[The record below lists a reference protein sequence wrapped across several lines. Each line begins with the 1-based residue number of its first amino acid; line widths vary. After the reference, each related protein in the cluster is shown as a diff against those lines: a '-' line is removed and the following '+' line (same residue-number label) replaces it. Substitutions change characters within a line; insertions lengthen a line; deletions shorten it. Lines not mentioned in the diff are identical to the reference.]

1 MLSNKF
7 TTIVFNKYI
16 ILSLVRTPGN
26 RRNVFALSGIRIN
39 RNFVLFVFLL
49 TRYTVYCLYHVYVLN
64 LFPFRFKP
72 AIEEL
77 VSKTKV
83 EVLLLENS
91 IKSITKLSE
100 SVEQKNTDCLKKVQD
115 TISQYTEALI
125 EYEQELRQK
134 VLF

>member
-1 MLSNKF
+1 MIYETELQFCLQYFRLIGSKD
-7 TTIVFNKYI
+7 TIQYNPFKR
-16 ILSLVRTPGN
+16 STPHYQIY
-26 RRNVFALSGIRIN
+26 LIS
-39 RNFVLFVFLL
+39 
-49 TRYTVYCLYHVYVLN
+49 
-64 LFPFRFKP
+64 FRFKP

-115 TISQYTEALI
+115 TISQYTEALV
-125 EYEQELRQK
+125 EYEQELKQK
-134 VLF
+134 VIISNRFRAIIIMGRSKVA

>member
-1 MLSNKF
+1 MLPMLS
-7 TTIVFNKYI
+7 
-16 ILSLVRTPGN
+16 
-26 RRNVFALSGIRIN
+26 
-39 RNFVLFVFLL
+39 
-49 TRYTVYCLYHVYVLN
+49 
-64 LFPFRFKP
+64 FPFRFKP

-115 TISQYTEALI
+115 TISEYTEALV

-134 VLF
+134 VTYCKYLPYSM